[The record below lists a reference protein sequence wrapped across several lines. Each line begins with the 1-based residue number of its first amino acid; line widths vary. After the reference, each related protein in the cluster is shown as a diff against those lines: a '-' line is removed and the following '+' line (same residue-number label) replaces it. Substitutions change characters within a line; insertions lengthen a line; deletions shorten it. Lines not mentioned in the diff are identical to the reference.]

1 MHFMS
6 VELKYWLNSINL
18 SKENL
23 IDEDPAVEKEYPP
36 FIINKCLSG
45 QMDSLMFSNE
55 MNKYPQ
61 LEKRLQYD
69 FFINSL
75 RKRKRFSPW
84 LRKDKVKNI
93 EAVRKYY
100 GFSTEKAEQ
109 ALNILS
115 NEQLEYINNKL
126 NTGGLH
132 PCKQMRGA

>member
-1 MHFMS
+1 MS
-6 VELKYWLNSINL
+6 IDLKEWLNSINI

-23 IDEDPAVEKEYPP
+23 IDGDPDVEREYPP
-36 FIINKCLSG
+36 FVINKCLSG
-45 QMDSLMFSNE
+45 QMDSLMQSNE
-55 MNKYPQ
+55 MNKFPN
-61 LEKRLQYD
+61 LDKRLQYD
-69 FFINSL
+69 FLINSL

-84 LRKDKVKNI
+84 LRKDKIKNL
-93 EAVRKYY
+93 EAVRLYY

>member
-1 MHFMS
+1 MS
-6 VELKYWLNSINL
+6 IDLKEWLNSINL

-23 IDEDPAVEKEYPP
+23 MDVDPDAEREYPP

-45 QMDSLMFSNE
+45 QMDALMQSNE
-55 MNKYPQ
+55 MNKFPN
-61 LEKRLQYD
+61 LDKRLQYD
-69 FFINSL
+69 FYINSL

-93 EAVRKYY
+93 EAVRQYY

-115 NEQLEYINNKL
+115 NEQLDYIYEKL
-126 NTGGLH
+126 NTGGSS
-132 PCKQMRGA
+132 PCKQMREA

>member
-1 MHFMS
+1 MHFMT
-6 VELKYWLNSINL
+6 VDLKDWLNSINL

-45 QMDSLMFSNE
+45 QMDALMQSNE
-55 MNKYPQ
+55 MNKHPN
-61 LEKRLQYD
+61 LDKRLQYD

-84 LRKDKVKNI
+84 LRKDKIKNL

-115 NEQLEYINNKL
+115 NEQLDYIYEKL
-126 NTGGLH
+126 NTGGLN
-132 PCKQMRGA
+132 PCKPTRGG

>member
-1 MHFMS
+1 MS
-6 VELKYWLNSINL
+6 IDLKDWLKSINL

-45 QMDSLMFSNE
+45 QMDSLMQSNE
-55 MNKYPQ
+55 MNKYPN
-61 LEKRLQYD
+61 LDKRLQYD
-69 FFINSL
+69 FLINSL
-75 RKRKRFSPW
+75 RKRSRYSPW
-84 LRKDKVKNI
+84 LRKDKIKNI

-115 NEQLEYINNKL
+115 NEQLEFIYTKL
-126 NTGGLH
+126 NTGGLN
-132 PCKQMRGA
+132 PCKQMREA